1 MQVRPWGPSI
11 IPQAHRFKGHSKVE
25 ATKSKYDSLF
35 QNLHHDVQT
44 NFLRLQMKI
53 LRLQMEEI
61 VLLFIQ
67 WNEIANS

>member
-11 IPQAHRFKGHSKVE
+11 TPQAYHFKGNSNVE
-25 ATKSKYDSLF
+25 ATKSKYESLF

-44 NFLRLQMKI
+44 NFLRLQMK
-53 LRLQMEEI
+53 EI

-67 WNEIANS
+67 WNGITNS

>member
-11 IPQAHRFKGHSKVE
+11 TPQAHHFKGDSNVE

-44 NFLRLQMKI
+44 NSKI
-53 LRLQMEEI
+53 TNGGDCTPIYTMR
-61 VLLFIQ
+61 
-67 WNEIANS
+67 

>member
-11 IPQAHRFKGHSKVE
+11 TPQAHYFKGDSSVE

-44 NFLRLQMKI
+44 NSKI
-53 LRLQMEEI
+53 TIPILQME
-61 VLLFIQ
+61 F
-67 WNEIANS
+67 